1 MSRFIVLLLLL
12 SGVAFAQN
20 QPLDPQKAQDAIT
33 VLSREVDANTNRARQ
48 AELAVLELQRQLE
61 AAQKKAAAC
70 EPKKGEKK

>member
-1 MSRFIVLLLLL
+1 MKQLVILSLLLC
-12 SGVAFAQN
+12 STAFAQN

-33 VLSREVDANTNRARQ
+33 VLSREVDANANRARQ